1 MTIPSD
7 RNIALKEIE
16 KNSKYKDLQDQ
27 QRLTEETIIIVII
40 IIIIIIIIIT
50 TIMMMTIIIIIIIII
65 TIRNITNNTNLYLS
79 IRTISN
85 IYNFKSCRIVYKLKT
100 KYMSTI
106 ENYLQL

>member
-40 IIIIIIIIIT
+40 IIIIITI
-50 TIMMMTIIIIIIIII
+50 TIMMMAIIIIIIIII
-65 TIRNITNNTNLYLS
+65 IIRNITNNTNLYLS

-85 IYNFKSCRIVYKLKT
+85 I
-100 KYMSTI
+100 
-106 ENYLQL
+106 